1 VSGLGQRFSPL
12 WRDRWEEFEIA
23 FFWILDLGPVHFFF
37 ETKSAGTSL
46 HGAMTTS
53 SKVKRYYL
61 NQKDEE
67 AIFEISKD
75 LIESSIA
82 TVCMNRHIFPR
93 RIFHSICTQD
103 RDLLMFRRD
112 DSFLNREK
120 FENESQISLSPLSWA
135 GSLKTWVQEA
145 SSACHSTQIDP
156 TVTEW
161 QKVEI
166 QLILDWLQN
175 EACTNLNDFATSK
188 IVFDIVRSFDDV
200 ILEEYEVR

>member
-1 VSGLGQRFSPL
+1 
-12 WRDRWEEFEIA
+12 
-23 FFWILDLGPVHFFF
+23 
-37 ETKSAGTSL
+37 
-46 HGAMTTS
+46 MTTS

-61 NQKDEE
+61 NQNGEE
-67 AIFEISKD
+67 TINDISKD

-82 TVCMNRHIFPR
+82 TACMNRNIFPR

-103 RDLLMFRRD
+103 RDLLKFRRD
-112 DSFLNREK
+112 DSFLNHEK

-145 SSACHSTQIDP
+145 SSTCHSTQIDP

-161 QKVEI
+161 QQVEI

-175 EACTNLNDFATSK
+175 EACSNLKDYETTK
-188 IVFDIVRSFDDV
+188 IVFDIVRSLDDV
-200 ILEEYEVR
+200 ILEEYEVRKREL